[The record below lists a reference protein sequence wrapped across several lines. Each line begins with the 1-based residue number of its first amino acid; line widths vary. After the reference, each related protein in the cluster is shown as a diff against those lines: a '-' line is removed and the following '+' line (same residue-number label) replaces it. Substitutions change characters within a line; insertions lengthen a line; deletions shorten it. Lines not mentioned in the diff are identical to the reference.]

1 MTQTTGT
8 VASGSGDRSGDNEG
22 GGDGANEGGV
32 GGGAYIK
39 TGRTTPTRYAS
50 RASYDRAA
58 VHAVIDEA
66 LVCHVGFIRDGAPVV
81 LPTVHARNGDTLYI
95 HGSSG
100 GRFSL
105 LDGESVGV
113 TITLVDGLVFAR
125 SWLHHSAPYR
135 SVVIHG
141 TARVV
146 VQEAEKRAAMAS
158 LIDHVA
164 HGRSADSRP
173 PTAKE
178 LAKTAIVAIE
188 LAEVSLKVRGD
199 QLGEEPGDEQLPHWA
214 GVIPLRLTAGAPV
227 PDAELAEGTA
237 LPDYLIDY
245 SRG

>member
-1 MTQTTGT
+1 MAATDSGYTQDEYIRTE
-8 VASGSGDRSGDNEG
+8 RS
-22 GGDGANEGGV
+22 
-32 GGGAYIK
+32 
-39 TGRTTPTRYAS
+39 TPTRYAS

-105 LDGESVGV
+105 LDGEPVGV
-113 TITLVDGLVFAR
+113 TITLIDGLVFAR

-146 VQEAEKRAAMAS
+146 RSEEEKLSAMAA

-164 HGRSADSRP
+164 EGRSKDTRPASR
-173 PTAKE
+173 KE

-188 LAEVSLKVRGD
+188 LDEVSLKARGS
-199 QLGEEPGDEQLPHWA
+199 QIGEEPEDLDLPYWA
-214 GVIPLRLTAGAPV
+214 GHIPLRLAAGAPV
-227 PDAELAEGTA
+227 PDENLAQGVRT
-237 LPDYLIDY
+237 PDYLVGY
-245 SRG
+245 SRGGIQA

>member
-1 MTQTTGT
+1 MVTADGGHAQDEYIQTE
-8 VASGSGDRSGDNEG
+8 RN
-22 GGDGANEGGV
+22 
-32 GGGAYIK
+32 
-39 TGRTTPTRYAS
+39 TPTRYPS

-66 LVCHVGFIRDGAPVV
+66 LVCHVGFIRDGGPVV
-81 LPTVHARNGDTLYI
+81 LPTVHARDGETLYI

-105 LDGESVGV
+105 LDGEPVGV
-113 TITLVDGLVFAR
+113 TITLIDGLVFAR

-146 VQEAEKRAAMAS
+146 RSDEEKLAAMAA

-164 HGRSADSRP
+164 HGRSKDARP
-173 PTAKE
+173 ATRKE

-188 LAEVSLKVRGD
+188 LSEVSLKSRGSHV
-199 QLGEEPGDEQLPHWA
+199 GEEPEDVELPYWA
-214 GVIPLRLTAGAPV
+214 GHIPLRLTAGDPV
-227 PDAELAEGTA
+227 ADDNLADGVKT
-237 LPDYLIDY
+237 PDYLIGY
-245 SRG
+245 ARG

>member
-1 MTQTTGT
+1 
-8 VASGSGDRSGDNEG
+8 VAATDNDYTPDVYLPTERS
-22 GGDGANEGGV
+22 
-32 GGGAYIK
+32 
-39 TGRTTPTRYAS
+39 TPTRYAS

-105 LDGESVGV
+105 LDGEPVGV
-113 TITLVDGLVFAR
+113 TITLIDGLVLAR

-146 VQEAEKRAAMAS
+146 RSDEEKLAAMAA

-164 HGRSADSRP
+164 AGRSKETRP
-173 PTAKE
+173 ATRKE
-178 LAKTAIVAIE
+178 LAKTAIVAME
-188 LAEVSLKVRGD
+188 LAEVSLKSRGSHI
-199 QLGEEPGDEQLPHWA
+199 GEEPEDLDLPYWA
-214 GVIPLRLTAGAPV
+214 GYIPLALTAGAPV
-227 PDAELAEGTA
+227 PDDGLAQGIRI
-237 LPDYLIDY
+237 PDNLVGY
-245 SRG
+245 SRGGIRA

>member
-1 MTQTTGT
+1 MAATDSGYTQDEYIQTE
-8 VASGSGDRSGDNEG
+8 RS
-22 GGDGANEGGV
+22 
-32 GGGAYIK
+32 
-39 TGRTTPTRYAS
+39 TPTRYAS

-105 LDGESVGV
+105 LDGEPVGV
-113 TITLVDGLVFAR
+113 TITLIDGLVFAR

-135 SVVIHG
+135 SVVVHG

-146 VQEAEKRAAMAS
+146 RSEEEKLSAMAA

-164 HGRSADSRP
+164 EGRSKDTRP
-173 PTAKE
+173 ATRKE

-188 LAEVSLKVRGD
+188 LDEVSLKARGSHI
-199 QLGEEPGDEQLPHWA
+199 GEEPEDLDLPYWA
-214 GVIPLRLTAGAPV
+214 GHIPLRLAAGAPV
-227 PDAELAEGTA
+227 PDENLAQGVRI
-237 LPDYLIDY
+237 PDYLVGY
-245 SRG
+245 SRGGIQA

>member
-1 MTQTTGT
+1 MTQTTGAVT
-8 VASGSGDRSGDNEG
+8 DAAVTET
-22 GGDGANEGGV
+22 
-32 GGGAYIK
+32 GGGAYIQ
-39 TGRTTPTRYAS
+39 TARSTPTRHPE

-100 GRFSL
+100 GRFAL
-105 LDGESVGV
+105 LDGEPVGV
-113 TITLVDGLVFAR
+113 TITLIDGLVLAR
-125 SWLHHSAPYR
+125 SWLHHSAPSR

-141 TARVV
+141 AARAVT
-146 VQEAEKRAAMAS
+146 QEEEKLAAMAA

-173 PTAKE
+173 PTKKE
-178 LAKTAIVAIE
+178 LAKTAIMAIE
-188 LAEVSLKVRGD
+188 LAEVSLKSRGD
-199 QLGEEPGDEQLPHWA
+199 SISEEPGDEELPYWA
-214 GVIPLRLTAGAPV
+214 GIIPLKLTAGAPI
-227 PDAELAEGTA
+227 PDANLVQGVA

>member
-1 MTQTTGT
+1 MTQAAEYIQT
-8 VASGSGDRSGDNEG
+8 DRS
-22 GGDGANEGGV
+22 
-32 GGGAYIK
+32 
-39 TGRTTPTRYAS
+39 TPTRYAS

-81 LPTVHARNGDTLYI
+81 LPTVHARTEDTLYI

-100 GRFSL
+100 SRFSL
-105 LDGESVGV
+105 LDGEPVGV
-113 TITLVDGLVFAR
+113 TITLIDGLVLAR

-146 VQEAEKRAAMAS
+146 RDKSEQLSAMAA

-164 HGRSADSRP
+164 PGRSADTRP
-173 PTAKE
+173 PTPKE

-188 LAEVSLKVRGD
+188 LSEVSLKARGT
-199 QLGEEPGDEQLPHWA
+199 QLGEEPGDEELPYWA
-214 GVIPLRLTAGAPV
+214 GVIPLKLTAGAPV
-227 PDAELAEGTA
+227 PDAELKPGIAM
-237 LPDYLIDY
+237 PDYLIDY

>member
-1 MTQTTGT
+1 MTQTTGAVT
-8 VASGSGDRSGDNEG
+8 DAAVTET
-22 GGDGANEGGV
+22 
-32 GGGAYIK
+32 GGGAYIQ
-39 TGRTTPTRYAS
+39 TARSTPTRHPE

-100 GRFSL
+100 GRFAL
-105 LDGESVGV
+105 LDGEPVGV
-113 TITLVDGLVFAR
+113 TITLIDGLVLAR
-125 SWLHHSAPYR
+125 SWLHHSAPSR

-141 TARVV
+141 TARAVT
-146 VQEAEKRAAMAS
+146 QEEEKLAAMAA

-173 PTAKE
+173 PTKKE
-178 LAKTAIVAIE
+178 LAKTAIMAIE
-188 LAEVSLKVRGD
+188 LTEVSLKSRGD
-199 QLGEEPGDEQLPHWA
+199 SISEEPGDEELPYWA
-214 GVIPLRLTAGAPV
+214 GVIPLKLTAGAPI
-227 PDAELAEGTA
+227 PDANLAQGVA

>member
-1 MTQTTGT
+1 MTQ
-8 VASGSGDRSGDNEG
+8 AAE
-22 GGDGANEGGV
+22 
-32 GGGAYIK
+32 YIP
-39 TGRTTPTRYAS
+39 TDRTTPTRYAS

-81 LPTVHARNGDTLYI
+81 LPTVHARTGDTLYI

-105 LDGESVGV
+105 LDAEPVGV
-113 TITLVDGLVFAR
+113 TITLIDGLVLAR

-141 TARVV
+141 AARVV
-146 VQEAEKRAAMAS
+146 ADDDERRSAMAA

-164 HGRSADSRP
+164 PGRPADTRP

-178 LAKTAIVAIE
+178 LARTAIVAIE
-188 LAEVSLKVRGD
+188 LSEVSLKTRNA
-199 QLGEEPGDEQLPHWA
+199 QLGEEPGDEELPYWA
-214 GVIPLRLTAGAPV
+214 GVIPLKLTAGAPV
-227 PDAELAEGTA
+227 PDEDLRPGIAV
-237 LPDYLIDY
+237 PDYLIGY

>member
-1 MTQTTGT
+1 MVTADGGHAQDEYIQTE
-8 VASGSGDRSGDNEG
+8 RN
-22 GGDGANEGGV
+22 
-32 GGGAYIK
+32 
-39 TGRTTPTRYAS
+39 TPTRYSS
-50 RASYDRAA
+50 RAGYDRAA

-81 LPTVHARNGDTLYI
+81 LPTVHARDGETLYI

-105 LDGESVGV
+105 LDGEPVGV
-113 TITLVDGLVFAR
+113 TITLIDGLVFAR

-146 VQEAEKRAAMAS
+146 RSDEEKLAAMAA

-164 HGRSADSRP
+164 QGRSKDARP
-173 PTAKE
+173 ATRKE

-188 LAEVSLKVRGD
+188 LSEVSLKARGSHV
-199 QLGEEPGDEQLPHWA
+199 GEEPEDVELPYWA
-214 GVIPLRLTAGAPV
+214 GHIPLRLTAGDPV
-227 PDAELAEGTA
+227 ADDNLADGVKT
-237 LPDYLIDY
+237 PDYLIGY
-245 SRG
+245 ARG

>member
-1 MTQTTGT
+1 MAATDSGYTQDEYIQTE
-8 VASGSGDRSGDNEG
+8 RS
-22 GGDGANEGGV
+22 
-32 GGGAYIK
+32 
-39 TGRTTPTRYAS
+39 TPTRNAS

-105 LDGESVGV
+105 LDGEPVGV
-113 TITLVDGLVFAR
+113 TITLIDGLVFAR

-146 VQEAEKRAAMAS
+146 RSEDEKLTAMAA

-164 HGRSADSRP
+164 EGRSKDTRP
-173 PTAKE
+173 ANRKE

-188 LAEVSLKVRGD
+188 LAEVSLKARGSHV
-199 QLGEEPGDEQLPHWA
+199 GEEPEDLDLPYWA
-214 GVIPLRLTAGAPV
+214 GHIPLRLTAGAPV
-227 PDAELAEGTA
+227 PDENLAQGVRT
-237 LPDYLIDY
+237 PDYLVGY
-245 SRG
+245 SRGGIQA

>member
-1 MTQTTGT
+1 MVTADGGHAQEEYIQTE
-8 VASGSGDRSGDNEG
+8 RN
-22 GGDGANEGGV
+22 
-32 GGGAYIK
+32 
-39 TGRTTPTRYAS
+39 TPTRYPS
-50 RASYDRAA
+50 RAGYDRAA

-81 LPTVHARNGDTLYI
+81 LPTVHARDGETLYI

-105 LDGESVGV
+105 LDGEPVGV
-113 TITLVDGLVFAR
+113 TITLIDGLVFAR

-146 VQEAEKRAAMAS
+146 RSDEEKLAAMAA

-164 HGRSADSRP
+164 HGRSKDARP
-173 PTAKE
+173 ATRKE

-188 LAEVSLKVRGD
+188 LSEVSLKSRGSHV
-199 QLGEEPGDEQLPHWA
+199 GEEPEDVELPYWA
-214 GVIPLRLTAGAPV
+214 GHIPLRLTAGDPV
-227 PDAELAEGTA
+227 ADDNLADGVKT
-237 LPDYLIDY
+237 PDYLIGY
-245 SRG
+245 ARG

>member
-1 MTQTTGT
+1 MVTADSDYTQDEYIQAECAQAEYTQTE
-8 VASGSGDRSGDNEG
+8 RS
-22 GGDGANEGGV
+22 
-32 GGGAYIK
+32 
-39 TGRTTPTRYAS
+39 TPTRYAS

-81 LPTVHARNGDTLYI
+81 LPTVHARSGDTLYI

-105 LDGESVGV
+105 LDGEPVGV
-113 TITLVDGLVFAR
+113 TITLIDGLVFAR

-135 SVVIHG
+135 SVVVHG

-146 VQEAEKRAAMAS
+146 TADEEKLTAMAA

-164 HGRSADSRP
+164 EGRSKDTRP
-173 PTAKE
+173 ATRKE

-188 LAEVSLKVRGD
+188 LSEVSLKARD
-199 QLGEEPGDEQLPHWA
+199 SQLGEEPEDLDLPYWA
-214 GVIPLRLTAGAPV
+214 GHIPLKLTAGAPV
-227 PDAELAEGTA
+227 PDEALAAGVR
-237 LPDYLIDY
+237 LPDYLNGY
-245 SRG
+245 ARG